1 MESNPEL
8 AATPESEAQEK
19 PLNFM
24 GRLTGIFSAPMK
36 TLADIAA
43 RPNYM
48 APLIIILV
56 GVLILTQISLP
67 ALLSDS
73 ETAIEKSL
81 EGRNLPPDQM
91 DRAREI
97 SMSMTRNFGAISATL
112 YSLISYILASA
123 VLLFIGNIV
132 LGGKA
137 SFRQLFSICSWT
149 GLVGLLGYIIRV
161 PLALSQGTMKVFFGP
176 AVLLPTEAE
185 QTTLF
190 RILAAL
196 DVFSL
201 WRAALLAL
209 GFAAVYKISK
219 GKGFVAV
226 GSLYVLQV
234 VLSVALGGIF
244 GR

>member
-1 MESNPEL
+1 MDSNPEL
-8 AATPESEAQEK
+8 AATPESEVQEK
-19 PLNFM
+19 PLNFL
-24 GRLTGIFSAPMK
+24 GRLAGIFSSPIK

-48 APLIIILV
+48 APLIIMLA

-73 ETAIEKSL
+73 EPAIEKSL

-97 SMSMTRNFGAISATL
+97 GMAYARNFSAVSAALYTL
-112 YSLISYILASA
+112 IASIVASA
-123 VLLFIGNIV
+123 VLLFTGNIV
-132 LGGKA
+132 MRGKA
-137 SFRQLFSICSWT
+137 NFRQIFSLYVWT
-149 GLVGLLGYIIRV
+149 GLVGVLGYIIRT
-161 PLALSQGTMKVFFGP
+161 PLALSKGTMKVFFGP
-176 AVLLPTEAE
+176 AVLLPDEAE

-201 WRAALLAL
+201 WRVALLAL
-209 GFAAVYKISK
+209 GFAAVYKFSK
-219 GKGFVAV
+219 GKGFVAL
-226 GSLYVLQV
+226 GSLYALLV

>member
-1 MESNPEL
+1 MDSNPEMTPVAE
-8 AATPESEAQEK
+8 AASVQK
-19 PLNFM
+19 PMNFM
-24 GRLTGIFSAPMK
+24 GRITGMFSSPMK

-43 RPNYM
+43 RPNYI
-48 APLIIILV
+48 APLIIILL

-73 ETAIEKSL
+73 VEAIEKSL
-81 EGRNLPPDQM
+81 ERRNLPPDQM
-91 DRAREI
+91 ERAREI
-97 SMSMTRNFGAISATL
+97 GLAYARNFSAISAALYTL
-112 YSLISYILASA
+112 IASILASA
-123 VLLFIGNIV
+123 VLLFTGNIV

-137 SFRQLFSICSWT
+137 NFKQLFSIYVWT
-149 GLVGLLGYIIRV
+149 GLIGVLGYILRT

-176 AVLLPTEAE
+176 AVLLPAGAE

-190 RILAAL
+190 RLLAAL

-201 WRAALLAL
+201 WRLALLAL
-209 GFAAVYKISK
+209 GFAAVYKFSK
-219 GKGFVAV
+219 GKGFVAL
-226 GSLYVLQV
+226 GSLYALLV